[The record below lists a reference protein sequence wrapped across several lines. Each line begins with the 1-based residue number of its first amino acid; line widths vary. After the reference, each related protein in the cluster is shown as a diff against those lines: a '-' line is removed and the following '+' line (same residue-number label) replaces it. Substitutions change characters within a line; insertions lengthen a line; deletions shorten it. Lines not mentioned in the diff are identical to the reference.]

1 MHESKQQ
8 QQHQDGSSCLCTMV
22 DACDNNNGN
31 GSSTGPLSTA
41 RGQEDTLDEKG
52 HSFCSFVN

>member
-1 MHESKQQ
+1 
-8 QQHQDGSSCLCTMV
+8 MV

-31 GSSTGPLSTA
+31 GSGTGPLSTA

-52 HSFCSFVN
+52 HSFRSFEN